1 MEKLLSEPGV
11 SFFETEAL
19 KIYSTDNKQSN
30 NSNWKSPKI
39 YIFSPDRIKDKS
51 RADIFYC
58 LFSFIL
64 NRFTRSCRYKSKSV
78 VQNPRNI
85 FVIQLTYLRHCLEFL
100 KDQVIVVLLKSGV
113 DTIKLNRTLE

>member
-30 NSNWKSPKI
+30 SNWKSPKI

-51 RADIFYC
+51 RADFFYC

-78 VQNPRNI
+78 VQSPRI
-85 FVIQLTYLRHCLEFL
+85 ISVIQLTYLRHCLEFL

-113 DTIKLNRTLE
+113 DTIKLNKTLK